1 MGCARLWASVSPS
14 EDWGPRPCLSQE
26 DGVRLR
32 WDCGAERVCGRWG
45 GKGYLTLPKGQL
57 GQLPPGPFTEGLG
70 RDTSPL
76 PHPRLASECGGGPG
90 RGPVFPNSGAP
101 NGGGLLLVILVL
113 EARRPRVYSVL
124 GSWLC
129 PHQVQPA

>member
-1 MGCARLWASVSPS
+1 M
-14 EDWGPRPCLSQE
+14 
-26 DGVRLR
+26 RLR

-76 PHPRLASECGGGPG
+76 PHPRLASECGGGP
-90 RGPVFPNSGAP
+90 RAGPCLSQLGSSQWGWPLACNSGF
-101 NGGGLLLVILVL
+101 GGQ
-113 EARRPRVYSVL
+113 EAKSL
-124 GSWLC
+124 
-129 PHQVQPA
+129 